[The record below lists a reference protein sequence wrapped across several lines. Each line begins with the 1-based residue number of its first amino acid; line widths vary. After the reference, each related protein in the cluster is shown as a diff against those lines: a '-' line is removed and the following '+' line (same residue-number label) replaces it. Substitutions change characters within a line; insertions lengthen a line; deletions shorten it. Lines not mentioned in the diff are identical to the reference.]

1 MYYETFSRYFSPI
14 CVVKILFLRYEQYR
28 VDNLLKKKL
37 ILKNKILMFYMFL
50 CTTRETRIGLNN
62 AYFGG
67 KNSYKKKKTVIKNI
81 KIYRRNE

>member
-1 MYYETFSRYFSPI
+1 
-14 CVVKILFLRYEQYR
+14 
-28 VDNLLKKKL
+28 
-37 ILKNKILMFYMFL
+37 MFYMFL